1 VSGEAIAAVG
11 KDFAGR
17 VAVVTGGSTGIGRA
31 VVQRLAADG
40 AAVVFCTHDR
50 RTLPSEHEGISNLG
64 PSVLGVV
71 ADVRSESDM
80 RDLMALA
87 TRQFG
92 GVDVLVC
99 SAGIQ
104 LRGAAESTSLS
115 DWRAVIDTNLTGAY
129 LAAKFAIPQLRRRGG
144 GAIVN
149 LSSVQGQSPGPDLLA
164 YSASK
169 AGIEA
174 LTRSMAVDHARD
186 HIRVNAVAPGP
197 VDTPLLRTASSG
209 ADRSTGPRQIPAI
222 AGDPLKRIAR
232 PAEIAEVV
240 AFLASDRSSYVTGAT
255 YLTDG
260 GMSVNKGTVLLLTGP
275 PWDAV
280 RRKMTATAAPSAADA
295 RNNDTGAPRSTSLRI
310 E

>member
-1 VSGEAIAAVG
+1 
-11 KDFAGR
+11 
-17 VAVVTGGSTGIGRA
+17 
-31 VVQRLAADG
+31 
-40 AAVVFCTHDR
+40 
-50 RTLPSEHEGISNLG
+50 
-64 PSVLGVV
+64 
-71 ADVRSESDM
+71 
-80 RDLMALA
+80 
-87 TRQFG
+87 
-92 GVDVLVC
+92 
-99 SAGIQ
+99 
-104 LRGAAESTSLS
+104 
-115 DWRAVIDTNLTGAY
+115 
-129 LAAKFAIPQLRRRGG
+129 
-144 GAIVN
+144 
-149 LSSVQGQSPGPDLLA
+149 
-164 YSASK
+164 
-169 AGIEA
+169 
-174 LTRSMAVDHARD
+174 MAVDHARD